1 MKIAYFL
8 LALITMP
15 LTAST
20 PMPMSVYVTNNGE
33 IDLEVN
39 GVFIPANPMDTD
51 KYLVH
56 SIKNTL
62 AISVPGDE
70 SQHAEVKLLDSDA
83 GITIKIGSHGDA
95 VHVLRSDKNPKLLP
109 FKSNK
114 RFPKKL

>member
-1 MKIAYFL
+1 MNIVYFL

-15 LTAST
+15 LNARK

-33 IDLEVN
+33 IDLVVN

-56 SIKNTL
+56 SIKNIL
-62 AISVPGDE
+62 VVSVPGDE
-70 SQHAEVKLLDSDA
+70 SQNVEVKLLDGDA
-83 GITIKIGSHGDA
+83 GTTIQIGSHGDA
-95 VHVLRSDKNPKLLP
+95 VHVLRSDKNPKRLP

-114 RFPKKL
+114 RFPKRF